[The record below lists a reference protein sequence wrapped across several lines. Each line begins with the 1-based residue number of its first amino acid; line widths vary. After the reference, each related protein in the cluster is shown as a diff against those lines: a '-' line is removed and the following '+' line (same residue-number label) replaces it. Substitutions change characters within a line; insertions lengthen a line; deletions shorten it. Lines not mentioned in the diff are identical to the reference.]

1 MGHEIQCKK
10 CNIMRVSRSRKPLL
24 HFYSLGN
31 EILHE
36 VSDAKY
42 LGIQIDN
49 KLDWNKHISTVA
61 DRGQSKLAFLNRN
74 LKGCQKKLRDIA
86 YISLIRPALEIEYSC
101 SVWHPHKKSNKDKI
115 EKVQRRAARFV

>member
-1 MGHEIQCKK
+1 MAVHSTNHALTAVIMILKDRNSLLIKIKIKK
-10 CNIMRVSRSRKPLL
+10 CNIMRVSRSRKPLQ

-31 EILHE
+31 EILQE

-61 DRGQSKLAFLNRN
+61 A
-74 LKGCQKKLRDIA
+74 
-86 YISLIRPALEIEYSC
+86 
-101 SVWHPHKKSNKDKI
+101 
-115 EKVQRRAARFV
+115 RA